1 MTLDHIRLNDIVL
14 FAHLGITEAEREVGQ
29 RIRIDIDLALDL
41 SDASQSDALGDTVSY
56 EKVYRVVES
65 VVQVSRHRLL
75 EALAGDVIRRLFDEF
90 PVARIGIRVGK
101 PNVPFAGSVGSAEVE
116 LVRDR

>member
-1 MTLDHIRLNDIVL
+1 LNDIVL

-29 RIRIDIDLALDL
+29 RIRIDLDLALDL
-41 SDASQSDALGDTVSY
+41 SAAAGSDSLADTVSY
-56 EKVYRVVES
+56 EKVYRMVES

-75 EALAGDVIRRLFDEF
+75 EALAGDIIRRLFDEF
-90 PVARIGIRVGK
+90 PVSRIGIRVGK

-116 LVRDR
+116 LVRER